1 MAEEIVLAL
10 DDLTV
15 AFGDVK
21 VVNGVSLTLRRGETV
36 GIVGESGSGKSMTAL
51 ALLRLLPEPGRI
63 SGGTL
68 TLNGQ
73 DLLALPEKA
82 MRSVRGGKIAM
93 IFQDPMTCLNPVFT
107 VGEQIAEVVRLHK
120 GLDRKAAK
128 DAAIEAL
135 RRVKIPDPA
144 RRAIQY
150 PHELSGGMRQRVM
163 IAMAL
168 AAEPQVL
175 LADEPTTALDVT
187 VQAQILQLIRE
198 LQQETG
204 MAVLMITH
212 DLGVV
217 AETCERVLVMYGGQ
231 VMERASATDL
241 FAHPAHPYTKGLLA
255 SLPENA
261 VDGRLVAIPGQPPL
275 RPGLIPGCP
284 FMLRCGQAQPGLCDT
299 PLPLIQLGETH
310 TARCHRISPITGGQG
325 AIDA

>member
-1 MAEEIVLAL
+1 M
-10 DDLTV
+10 
-15 AFGDVK
+15 
-21 VVNGVSLTLRRGETV
+21 
-36 GIVGESGSGKSMTAL
+36 
-51 ALLRLLPEPGRI
+51 
-63 SGGTL
+63 
-68 TLNGQ
+68 
-73 DLLALPEKA
+73 
-82 MRSVRGGKIAM
+82 
-93 IFQDPMTCLNPVFT
+93 
-107 VGEQIAEVVRLHK
+107 
-120 GLDRKAAK
+120 
-128 DAAIEAL
+128 
-135 RRVKIPDPA
+135 KIPDPA
-144 RRAIQY
+144 RRAAQY

-198 LQQETG
+198 LQKESG

-231 VMERASATDL
+231 VMEQASATEL
-241 FAHPAHPYTKGLLA
+241 FASPAHPYTQGLLA

-284 FMLRCGQAQPGLCDT
+284 FALRCARAQFLVCDT
-299 PLPLIQLGETH
+299 PLPLIQLGQNH
-310 TARCHRISPITGGQG
+310 TARCHRLLPPPGGG
-325 AIDA
+325 KGDFDA

>member
-1 MAEEIVLAL
+1 
-10 DDLTV
+10 
-15 AFGDVK
+15 
-21 VVNGVSLTLRRGETV
+21 
-36 GIVGESGSGKSMTAL
+36 
-51 ALLRLLPEPGRI
+51 
-63 SGGTL
+63 
-68 TLNGQ
+68 
-73 DLLALPEKA
+73 
-82 MRSVRGGKIAM
+82 M
-93 IFQDPMTCLNPVFT
+93 IFQDPMTSLNPVFT

-120 GLDRKAAK
+120 KVDRKAAK
-128 DAAIEAL
+128 EAAIEAL

-144 RRAIQY
+144 RRAMQY

-198 LQQETG
+198 LQAETG

-241 FAHPAHPYTKGLLA
+241 FASPAHPYTQGLLA

-261 VDGRLVAIPGQPPL
+261 VGGRLVAIPGQPPL
-275 RPGLIPGCP
+275 RAGLLPGCP
-284 FMLRCGQAQPGLCDT
+284 FMPRCAHARPGLCDT
-299 PLPLIQLGETH
+299 PLPLITLGPAH
-310 TARCHRISPITGGQG
+310 TARCHLLSPITGGQG